1 MPIIRHE
8 KIVPYSPHQMFTLVN
23 QVEDYPKFVPY
34 CKSVSILA
42 QATDDLQVQLEFA
55 KGALHKSFTT
65 HNRVQQDKMISIK
78 LLDGPFKQLEGF
90 WLFESVQE
98 GCHIRLDMEFE
109 FSNKWMAMMFGP
121 LFTTITNTLVD
132 VFCQRAKE
140 VYTYT

>member
-1 MPIIRHE
+1 M
-8 KIVPYSPHQMFTLVN
+8 
-23 QVEDYPKFVPY
+23 
-34 CKSVSILA
+34 
-42 QATDDLQVQLEFA
+42 QLEFA

-121 LFTTITNTLVD
+121 LFNTITNTLVD